1 LIGGNWMDKDE
12 QEQKKFLEK
21 QVEWCRKQD
30 GILVEV
36 EEKLYEM
43 KELAKYARDHELTSL
58 EIDKLSGQLNV
69 LKRKIH
75 SLEKQLQ
82 SVIH

>member
-1 LIGGNWMDKDE
+1 MDKGE
-12 QEQKKFLEK
+12 QEQKKFLEE

-30 GILVEV
+30 GILEGI

-43 KELAKYARDHELTSL
+43 KELAKYAHDHELTSL
-58 EIDKLSGQLNV
+58 EIDKLNGQLNALRREV
-69 LKRKIH
+69 H
-75 SLEKQLQ
+75 FLEKQLQ